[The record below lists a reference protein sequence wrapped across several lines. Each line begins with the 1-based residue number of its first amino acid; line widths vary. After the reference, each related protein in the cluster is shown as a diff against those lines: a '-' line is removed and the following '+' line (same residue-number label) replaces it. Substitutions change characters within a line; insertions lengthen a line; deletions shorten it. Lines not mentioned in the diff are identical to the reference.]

1 VRRLGACLF
10 VCAPQHVQT
19 IMRLER
25 ALRVYEE
32 EKEIEQA
39 PPLTAADSVPMHRRL
54 RTRHH
59 NCVQCVHLH
68 ADRSVRVC
76 AWPLWHTVAA
86 GMPRRRQ
93 VWA

>member
-1 VRRLGACLF
+1 MRRLLRRVF

-54 RTRHH
+54 RTRRH
-59 NCVQCVHLH
+59 NGVQCAHLH
-68 ADRSVRVC
+68 AD
-76 AWPLWHTVAA
+76 P
-86 GMPRRRQ
+86 
-93 VWA
+93 